1 MTIRTASIR
10 VPRKFYHD
18 HVERDLPAPGVLRRT
33 KHHYFID
40 ALSPYLE
47 EFLSDAE
54 YYSSMSRYMDAEY
67 RGLCKSAA
75 ATVKA
80 IMTEKS

>member
-1 MTIRTASIR
+1 MSIKTASIR
-10 VPRKFYHD
+10 VPRKFYDD
-18 HVERDLPAPGVLRRT
+18 HIERDLEAPAVLRRT

-47 EFLSDAE
+47 EFLNDAE
-54 YYSSMSRYMDAEY
+54 YYSSMVRYMHPEY
-67 RGLCKSAA
+67 RGLCKSAT

-80 IMTEKS
+80 IMTEK